1 MSGESETA
9 REFRISWEQA
19 MRGETVPIE
28 TLFGGETMTN
38 QRQIKPHK
46 GGRSE
51 RAYIRL
57 TPDEKR
63 RVDAELQRTGLSLA
77 DYVMR
82 CVDAS
87 QPARRDESEDA
98 SPDDPPPPKA

>member
-1 MSGESETA
+1 
-9 REFRISWEQA
+9 
-19 MRGETVPIE
+19 
-28 TLFGGETMTN
+28 MTN
-38 QRQIKPHK
+38 QRQITPHK

-77 DYVMR
+77 DYIVQ

-87 QPARRDESEDA
+87 QPARRDSEDA
-98 SPDDPPPPKA
+98 SG